1 MAAPIQVHGHRGAR
15 AMRPENTIPAFE
27 YAIDQGVDAIEMD
40 VAVTKDEV
48 LVISHDPVL
57 SPEIYR
63 ALAGAKVI
71 SEMTFAELR
80 KGDGGALVNPQFPKQ
95 TPVPGT
101 RIPTL
106 EEVLG
111 LSKRGNF

>member
-1 MAAPIQVHGHRGAR
+1 MFRSTFFLFGILFLGNAMSAQSRILVHGHRGAR

-57 SPEIYR
+57 SPEICR
-63 ALAGAKVI
+63 GLAGTKGI
-71 SEMTFAELR
+71 SDMTLVDSRRSDCSSLGEMH
-80 KGDGGALVNPQFPKQ
+80 
-95 TPVPGT
+95 
-101 RIPTL
+101 
-106 EEVLG
+106 
-111 LSKRGNF
+111 S